1 MYHYLMIKKEDLE
14 KLKVKPGDAI
24 LLENINNIVNALIA
38 LLEKI
43 EEIEYDISNLELK
56 G

>member
-1 MYHYLMIKKEDLE
+1 MVKKEDLE
-14 KLKVKPGDAI
+14 QLKVKPGDPMTA
-24 LLENINNIVNALIA
+24 ENINKIVNALIA

-43 EEIEYDISNLELK
+43 EELDYDISNLELK